1 MPCSFLR
8 SADRATDRPRNSQ
21 TQAGVYRIMSMN
33 LALLIDGRIDRD
45 EIDLYQTDTDT
56 TRMAMKGNAYEVY
69 ASYVREIFNQELI
82 SMQESLELRRFR
94 TAAVGAPSPPR
105 RAADRLSICKIR

>member
-1 MPCSFLR
+1 
-8 SADRATDRPRNSQ
+8 
-21 TQAGVYRIMSMN
+21 MSMN

-82 SMQESLELRRFR
+82 SMQEVSGTTTIPNRCRGSAISATSR
-94 TAAVGAPSPPR
+94 
-105 RAADRLSICKIR
+105 C